1 MKGALMKKLRKIV
14 LFFRNIINYVGLK
27 KKLLLS
33 LAAFIVIV
41 FLLLWLAGL
50 FSPKISE
57 AIPKRINQ
65 ENIGNIAIVR
75 SIRVPINE
83 TAVGT
88 VQSVHEVTISSK
100 LLARVTE
107 INVKAGQAIRK
118 GEVLLRLYDS
128 DLRSK
133 LQHAM
138 SNVILAEAA
147 KSQAVRNEERAGKL
161 VKTTAISKQEYEN
174 ISTKLKSADAE
185 LKMAQA
191 AVKETQAL
199 LDYAAISAP
208 IDGIVIDKKVEAG
221 DTVIP
226 GQVLLKL
233 YDQKQMQ
240 LVASVRESLTYNLK
254 VGQNIGVKVDAL
266 NKICAGTVSEIVP
279 ESNSASRSFM
289 VKVTGPCPPGIYS
302 GMFGR
307 IIIPLKDEDVLV
319 IPNRAVKAVGQLQL
333 VDIIKDGSSARRN
346 IRTGRQFGEDIE
358 VLSGLSEGEKITIPV
373 SSDPKQ

>member
-1 MKGALMKKLRKIV
+1 MKK
-14 LFFRNIINYVGLK
+14 FCK
-27 KKLLLS
+27 KKLLFPLT
-33 LAAFIVIV
+33 AFIVIL

-50 FSPKISE
+50 FSPKIPE
-57 AIPKRINQ
+57 VRPRRAIL
-65 ENIGNIAIVR
+65 ENIGDMAVVR
-75 SIRVPINE
+75 LIKVPINE

-107 INVKAGQAIRK
+107 ISVKAGKPIRK
-118 GEVLLRLYDS
+118 GDILLRLYDS

-133 LQHAM
+133 LQQAM
-138 SNVILAEAA
+138 SNVVLAEAA
-147 KSQAVRNEERAGKL
+147 KDQAIRNEERAGKL
-161 VKTTAISKQEYEN
+161 IKTTSISKQEYEN
-174 ISTKLKSADAE
+174 AATRLKSADAE

-199 LDYAAISAP
+199 LDYATISAP
-208 IDGIVIDKKVEAG
+208 IDGIVIDKKVEVG
-221 DTVIP
+221 DTVVP

-240 LVASVRESLTYNLK
+240 LVASVRESLTRKLK
-254 VGQNIGVKVDAL
+254 VGQSIGVKVDAL
-266 NKICAGTVSEIVP
+266 DKICSGTVSEIVP
-279 ESNSASRSFM
+279 ESSSASRSFL
-289 VKVTGPCPPGIYS
+289 VKVTGPCPEGIYS

-319 IPNRAVKAVGQLQL
+319 IPNCAVKNIGQLQM
-333 VDIIKDGSSARRN
+333 VNIVKDDFSSRRN
-346 IRTGRQFGEDIE
+346 IRTGRRFGEDIE

-373 SSDPKQ
+373 CPDSKQ